1 MVNVPLADNFAI
13 RGAGAM
19 TKREGFDY
27 NSFTNRH
34 VNDRDLW
41 STRLSAQWEPNDDL
55 KANFVWQHFEE
66 NDRRSRTGKQLCTR
80 DPGPDM
86 VGRAAVHPY
95 LRATSSDERRLGNA
109 CVSTC
114 RSRWSPY
121 H

>member
-1 MVNVPLADNFAI
+1 MPKYEAEATLKAEVGSYGTQRLNGMVNVPLADNFAI

-66 NDRRSRTGKQLCTR
+66 NDRRSRSEE
-80 DPGPDM
+80 
-86 VGRAAVHPY
+86 H
-95 LRATSSDERRLGNA
+95 TSELQSLM
-109 CVSTC
+109 
-114 RSRWSPY
+114 
-121 H
+121 